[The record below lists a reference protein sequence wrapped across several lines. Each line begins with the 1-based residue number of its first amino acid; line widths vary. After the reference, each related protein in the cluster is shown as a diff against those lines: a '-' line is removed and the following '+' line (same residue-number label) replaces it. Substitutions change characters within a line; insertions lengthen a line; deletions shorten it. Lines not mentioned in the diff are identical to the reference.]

1 MPIKSPIAGA
11 SDTGF
16 HKLLSAQGAISR
28 FRRAVAAMP
37 AVNPNATVNPNDR
50 NTMIMMLARDAPNAA
65 RTPNSLIRS
74 DTEQAT
80 TLYNPTAAISN
91 ASPANSRNSDAAN

>member
-1 MPIKSPIAGA
+1 MPDYDSACSASIGSEHAARRAGIIIAKKAMPIKIPIAGA

-16 HKLLSAQGAISR
+16 HKLLSVQGAISR

-50 NTMIMMLARDAPNAA
+50 NTVTMMLAREAPRAA
-65 RTPNSLIRS
+65 RT
-74 DTEQAT
+74 
-80 TLYNPTAAISN
+80 
-91 ASPANSRNSDAAN
+91 ANSRVRQE